1 MSQTLS
7 RLKGS
12 PRAYLVALHDDG
24 QQPRAHLF
32 AFGRHGAELQ
42 IQEELERLTIPAPWR
57 TPVRLLLRR
66 RGTVVVPADVF
77 LAPALAR
84 LQWFGPGALEAFR
97 RRWSKFGVP
106 LGNFNRPEATWFRDP
121 PEFPTGA
128 GALWR
133 SGRSVF
139 VVDLDQLRFVQALG
153 ITWAVLPL
161 GLRPVW
167 GYEAAIDQGRGFEYA
182 GPSGTFGTFHSAAE
196 SRKRWRGERAAARED
211 FVPGS
216 VLVHPGRRPFLEQEL
231 RDRASQRGTSLEYEW
246 RAEVRLAFEA
256 LLSAARE
263 AVYLAFEAVLVEC
276 VTAFFQRLAKTART
290 HPDDPL
296 RAAKKAWPG
305 AYRSLLTT
313 LRRALVDYTLAS
325 VLPGR
330 RRAYET
336 PREELL
342 PAAVEGA
349 GTAVEADPRALEGD
363 ELGRI
368 AWEEFME
375 ALRQRLTPAERE
387 AFEAELHDEAR
398 RSFARRT
405 GRSPQTVDVLW
416 KRIRDKAKQLRS
428 QMENPP

>member
-66 RGTVVVPADVF
+66 RGTVMVPADVF

-84 LQWFGPGALEAFR
+84 RQWFGPGALEAFR
-97 RRWSKFGVP
+97 RRWSRFGVP

-121 PEFPTGA
+121 PAFPAGD

-139 VVDLDQLRFVQALG
+139 VVDLDRLRFVQAG
-153 ITWAVLPL
+153 AIAWSALPL

-196 SRKRWRGERAAARED
+196 SRNRWRGERAAARED

-216 VLVHPGRRPFLEQEL
+216 AIVHPGRRPFVRQEL
-231 RDRASQRGTSLEYEW
+231 GELAAQRGTSPEHEW

-256 LLSAARE
+256 
-263 AVYLAFEAVLVEC
+263 VLAEC
-276 VTAFFQRLAKTART
+276 VTAFFERLAKAARSR
-290 HPDDPL
+290 PDDPL
-296 RAAKKAWPG
+296 PAVKKAWPR

-313 LRRALVDYTLAS
+313 LRWALVDYTLAS
-325 VLPGR
+325 ILPGR

-336 PREELL
+336 SREE
-342 PAAVEGA
+342 PMRNGVEST
-349 GTAVEADPRALEGD
+349 GTTADADPGALED
-363 ELGRI
+363 DPLERI
-368 AWEEFME
+368 AREEILD
-375 ALRQRLTPAERE
+375 ALRPRLTPAELE
-387 AFEAELHDEAR
+387 AFDAELRDEDR

-405 GRSPQTVDVLW
+405 GRSPRTVDVLW
-416 KRIRDKAKQLRS
+416 RRIREKAKKLRS
-428 QMENPP
+428 QM